1 MINDAI
7 GSTGVTNACST
18 VDANILSTKVIKES
32 TRTRSKANRTKTKRK
47 TNEKHKKSKAKT
59 KTKSKTKAKTK
70 KSKTKAKTKKSKTK
84 AKTKKSKTKA
94 KTKKSKTKTKTK
106 TKTRAKSRAKTR
118 KTYSTVAAR
127 VLVTCDSCS
136 IWRTGMIS
144 NHTVETFSQI
154 ISNFLILSGPQYYC
168 QETMVDSRNRVCG
181 EFLKNNVNIM
191 IELFCRLFNKM

>member
-7 GSTGVTNACST
+7 GSTGVTNACSA

-59 KTKSKTKAKTK
+59 KT
-70 KSKTKAKTKKSKTK
+70 KSKTK